1 VSELTGAID
10 DFGMAAVSLAGSLPA
25 KLAAMRAGGVSQ
37 VMLDA
42 RDIVGH
48 PEGMD
53 AAVAA
58 VRGSGLR
65 VTAFQLLGDFE
76 GLEGRLHAY
85 KIDVAKSLLE
95 LCAAVGSRVL
105 VVGSSTSPHAGSDRG
120 AIARDLRKL
129 AMLAVPLGVRIAYT
143 ALSWG
148 RTVSEFPAAWDVV
161 AEADAPNLGLCLDS
175 FHVFA
180 SGTPLEEIEL
190 LDARKIFL
198 VHLADFLW
206 TEVRTAEERI
216 ATGRHFRVFPGEG
229 VHGEQLAELVRRL
242 DALGYRGDYS
252 FDVFND
258 DYRQMP
264 PAAVVRRALRAAQW
278 LGEDVLRRSVP
289 LAGRMRLRRP

>member
-1 VSELTGAID
+1 
-10 DFGMAAVSLAGSLPA
+10 
-25 KLAAMRAGGVSQ
+25 
-37 VMLDA
+37 
-42 RDIVGH
+42 
-48 PEGMD
+48 
-53 AAVAA
+53 
-58 VRGSGLR
+58 
-65 VTAFQLLGDFE
+65 
-76 GLEGRLHAY
+76 
-85 KIDVAKSLLE
+85 
-95 LCAAVGSRVL
+95 
-105 VVGSSTSPHAGSDRG
+105 
-120 AIARDLRKL
+120 
-129 AMLAVPLGVRIAYT
+129 VPLGVRIAYT

-198 VHLADFLW
+198 VHLTDFLW